1 LAKVRTRPP
10 DLDDVAVTRSLADGW
25 RFDALSICYLPEGGG
40 SHHWK
45 VTDSH
50 GGVFFVRVDDLD
62 DKDWLG
68 DARDAVFEG
77 LSRALDTAGALR
89 TDADLAF
96 VVAPLSAADGTL
108 GRRLTPR
115 YAISLY
121 PYLAGVSYPF
131 GPYADEGVRSAAMEM
146 VIAVHQATPIV
157 GHLAPQHVPRIGR
170 RDHLDAFLR
179 EPDKP
184 WDAGPFGGPAHDLLA
199 PHAATLA
206 KVVQAFDDLVEATA
220 GARSATVVTHGEPHP
235 ANVMSV
241 SDTLVLIDW
250 DTVALAAPERDLWMV
265 APKGDALFGRYEA
278 VTGHHVDPATIT
290 LYRLRWYLDDI
301 ASAVRLFDSPHEL
314 TADTQRWSTDLASRV
329 ESLGSW
335 RQTWRE
341 PAT

>member
-1 LAKVRTRPP
+1 MRTRPR
-10 DLDDVAVTRSLADGW
+10 DLDDDAVSRSLADGW
-25 RFDALSICYLPEGGG
+25 EVEVASMSYVPEGGG

-45 VTDSH
+45 VTDALV
-50 GGVFFVRVDDLD
+50 GDFFVRVDDLD

-68 DARDAVFEG
+68 DTRDAVFEG
-77 LSRALDTAGALR
+77 LGRALATAGALR

-96 VVAPLSAADGTL
+96 VVAPVLAADGTL

-115 YAISLY
+115 YAISVY

-131 GPYADEGVRSAAMEM
+131 GPYTDEGLRSAALEM
-146 VIAVHQATPIV
+146 VIAVHRATSIV

-179 EPDKP
+179 EPDKS
-184 WDAGPFGGPAHDLLA
+184 WNAGPFGDPAHDLLA
-199 PHAATLA
+199 QHATTLA
-206 KVVQAFDDLVEATA
+206 EVVRAYDDLVEATS

-241 SDTLVLIDW
+241 ADTLVLIDW

-265 APKGDALFGRYEA
+265 APEGDDALGRYEA
-278 VTGHHVDPATIT
+278 VTGHHVDPATMT

-301 ASAVRLFDSPHEL
+301 ASAVQLFSSPHEL
-314 TADTQRWSTDLASRV
+314 TADAQGWSADLASRI
-329 ESLGSW
+329 ESLDSW
-335 RQTWRE
+335 QQ
-341 PAT
+341 ALA

>member
-1 LAKVRTRPP
+1 M
-10 DLDDVAVTRSLADGW
+10 S
-25 RFDALSICYLPEGGG
+25 SICYLPEGGG

-131 GPYADEGVRSAAMEM
+131 GPYADEGVRSVAMEM
-146 VIAVHQATPIV
+146 VIAVHRATPIV

-170 RDHLDAFLR
+170 RDHLDAF
-179 EPDKP
+179 
-184 WDAGPFGGPAHDLLA
+184 
-199 PHAATLA
+199 
-206 KVVQAFDDLVEATA
+206 
-220 GARSATVVTHGEPHP
+220 SASPTNLGMPVR
-235 ANVMSV
+235 
-241 SDTLVLIDW
+241 
-250 DTVALAAPERDLWMV
+250 LAAQRTTSSHRMPPRS
-265 APKGDALFGRYEA
+265 
-278 VTGHHVDPATIT
+278 
-290 LYRLRWYLDDI
+290 LRWCT
-301 ASAVRLFDSPHEL
+301 P
-314 TADTQRWSTDLASRV
+314 TTTWSR
-329 ESLGSW
+329 
-335 RQTWRE
+335 
-341 PAT
+341 PP